1 MKCGVCF
8 AAAYQTWR
16 RAVYLKEGRCLG
28 SGRRRKR
35 KKTGRGTKG
44 KCGEYL
50 YIYLYIHIH
59 TYICMCILP
68 LFLNTLGVGNR
79 CVREIMQ

>member
-1 MKCGVCF
+1 MGFVLQQRTKHGGERF
-8 AAAYQTWR
+8 ILW
-16 RAVYLKEGRCLG
+16 KEGVWG
-28 SGRRRKR
+28 QGGEGKE